1 MYAPWS
7 FRDDYV
13 ILRAAATLTA
23 TGRHMAASKDV
34 IWPRDPHTAAKHA
47 LLRRYLQ
54 AWAPIMLSHNE
65 IITYAEGFAGPG
77 IYTGEE
83 PGSPVV
89 AHHVLAGALR
99 RFPRRVKMVLVEED
113 PRRKTELERRIA
125 AAAGTTQQTGRL
137 DVHITQGQCHPD
149 LLQQLARARSLQ
161 HPMFVLL
168 DGFGGPVVP
177 FHLLQR
183 IANQRRSE
191 VMVTFQPS
199 FLVRFA
205 EKNEHHRAA
214 GDSFFGDRGWHGVF
228 REPSSRKA
236 AYLRDRYR
244 EALGR
249 AGFQHT
255 LVFEMI
261 DEASH
266 LLYLIFG
273 TRHERGVE
281 KMKEAMWVVDSTSGV
296 RYRDPKDPNQQA
308 LDLELEPD
316 TGPLRR
322 ILLDHLRTNPIP
334 HTVDQL
340 KNYTLLETVYRPTQ
354 VIPLLKR
361 MRDERDIDVSPGRII
376 GTSTVATLHQ
386 SALF

>member
-1 MYAPWS
+1 
-7 FRDDYV
+7 
-13 ILRAAATLTA
+13 
-23 TGRHMAASKDV
+23 MAAPKDV

-54 AWAPIMLSHNE
+54 AWAPIMLSHND
-65 IITYAEGFAGPG
+65 IVTYAEGFAGPG
-77 IYTGEE
+77 VYRDGE

-89 AHHVLAGALR
+89 AHQVLSGALR
-99 RFPRRVKMVLVEED
+99 RNPRRVKMVLVEENA
-113 PRRKTELERRIA
+113 RRKTELEHRIA
-125 AAAGTTQQTGRL
+125 TAAGTYGPRSGRL
-137 DVHITQGQCHPD
+137 DVHIAQGQCHPD
-149 LLQQLARARSLQ
+149 LLRQLARAGSLN

-168 DGFGGPVVP
+168 DGFGGPEVP
-177 FHLLQR
+177 FPLLRR
-183 IANQRRSE
+183 IATQRRSE
-191 VMVTFQPS
+191 VMVTFQPA

-205 EKNEHHRAA
+205 GKDDRHRAA
-214 GDSFFGDRGWHGVF
+214 GDAFFGDSDWHGVF
-228 REPSSRKA
+228 QQPASAKA

-244 EALGR
+244 ESLGR

-261 DEASH
+261 DEAGH

-281 KMKEAMWVVDSTSGV
+281 KMKEAMWVVDTTSGV

-322 ILLDHLRTNPIP
+322 ILLDHLRTAPAARS
-334 HTVDQL
+334 VDQL
-340 KNYTLLETVYRPTQ
+340 KKYALLETVYRPTQ

-361 MRDERDIDVSPGRII
+361 MRDDRDIDVSPGRIT
-376 GTSTVATLHQ
+376 GASTITALHQ
-386 SALF
+386 DALF

>member
-1 MYAPWS
+1 
-7 FRDDYV
+7 
-13 ILRAAATLTA
+13 
-23 TGRHMAASKDV
+23 MAAPKDV
-34 IWPRDPHTAAKHA
+34 IWERDPHTAAKHA

-54 AWAPIMLSHNE
+54 AWAPIMLSRDE
-65 IITYAEGFAGPG
+65 VVTYAEGFAGPG
-77 IYTGEE
+77 VYRGGE
-83 PGSPVV
+83 PGSPLV
-89 AHHVLAGALR
+89 AHQVFSGALR
-99 RFPRRVKMVLVEED
+99 RSPRMVKMVLVEENA
-113 PRRKTELERRIA
+113 RRKTELEHRIA
-125 AAAGTTQQTGRL
+125 ATSGSSGARNDRL
-137 DVHITQGQCHPD
+137 DVHIAQGQCHPD
-149 LLQQLARARSLQ
+149 LLQQLARVGSLD

-168 DGFGGPVVP
+168 DGFGGPEVP
-177 FHLLQR
+177 FPLLQR
-183 IANQRRSE
+183 IATQRRSE

-205 EKNEHHRAA
+205 GKDERHRAA
-214 GDSFFGDRGWHGVF
+214 GDAFFGGNDWHGVF
-228 REPSSRKA
+228 QEPSSSKA

-244 EALGR
+244 ESLGR

-261 DEASH
+261 DEAGH

-281 KMKEAMWVVDSTSGV
+281 KMKEAMWVVDTTSGV

-322 ILLDHLRTNPIP
+322 ILLDHLRSAPAARS
-334 HTVDQL
+334 VDHL
-340 KNYTLLETVYRPTQ
+340 KRYALLETVYRPTQ

-361 MRDERDIDVSPGRII
+361 MRDDGDVNVSPGRIT
-376 GTSTVATLHQ
+376 GTSTIAALRQ
-386 SALF
+386 GALF